1 MLDMTRSFATP
12 LSLPFNPPA
21 HIWIFLYALH
31 PLFVAVAGGR
41 RREVDVLIGNKRC
54 AFLLF
59 SFPSNIMRGA
69 LGGDKEDML
78 TLKADIFVF
87 VCTGEASSSPL
98 DEGLVFAVF
107 FSSEENRRLS

>member
-1 MLDMTRSFATP
+1 MLRVMNRQYVGYD
-12 LSLPFNPPA
+12 SLIRHTSPTS
-21 HIWIFLYALH
+21 
-31 PLFVAVAGGR
+31 VESG
-41 RREVDVLIGNKRC
+41 EVDVLIGNKRC

-59 SFPSNIMRGA
+59 SFSSNIMRGA
-69 LGGDKEDML
+69 LGGDREDML